1 MDSKYVMLS
10 MGTDILLIFISIY
23 FIDHGVHTD
32 QIVFSVIA
40 AVLLIIAVIRL
51 IIFAIAFMKH
61 GDE

>member
-1 MDSKYVMLS
+1 MLS

-23 FIDHGVHTD
+23 FIYYGVHTD

-51 IIFAIAFMKH
+51 IIFAIAFMKR

>member
-23 FIDHGVHTD
+23 FIYHRVHTD

>member
-1 MDSKYVMLS
+1 MMLS

-23 FIDHGVHTD
+23 FIYHGVHTD

>member
-1 MDSKYVMLS
+1 MMLS

-23 FIDHGVHTD
+23 FIYHGVHTD

-51 IIFAIAFMKH
+51 IIFAIAFMQH

>member
-1 MDSKYVMLS
+1 

-23 FIDHGVHTD
+23 FIYYGVHTD

-51 IIFAIAFMKH
+51 IIFAIAFMKR

>member
-10 MGTDILLIFISIY
+10 MGTDILVIFISIY
-23 FIDHGVHTD
+23 YIYHGVHTD

>member
-23 FIDHGVHTD
+23 FIYHGVHTD

-40 AVLLIIAVIRL
+40 AVLLIITVIRL

>member
-23 FIDHGVHTD
+23 FIYHGVHTD

-40 AVLLIIAVIRL
+40 AVLLNIAVIRL

>member
-23 FIDHGVHTD
+23 FIYHGVHTD

>member
-1 MDSKYVMLS
+1 

-23 FIDHGVHTD
+23 FIYHGVHTD

-51 IIFAIAFMKH
+51 IIFAIAFMKR

>member
-1 MDSKYVMLS
+1 

-23 FIDHGVHTD
+23 FIYHGVHTD

-40 AVLLIIAVIRL
+40 AVLLIIAVTRL

>member
-1 MDSKYVMLS
+1 LDSKYVMLS

-23 FIDHGVHTD
+23 FIYHGVHTD

>member
-23 FIDHGVHTD
+23 FIYHGVHTD

-40 AVLLIIAVIRL
+40 AVLLIIAVTRL

>member
-1 MDSKYVMLS
+1 MDRKYVMLS

-23 FIDHGVHTD
+23 FIYHGVHTD